1 MCTASNG
8 RAGTLWLFRD
18 HSSLADIDGVKKSHS
33 VLRKQQN
40 DQNDGSE
47 IAPVCQRIGESHQGA
62 QLILVKKVM
71 LGERED
77 RCVQGFVNDVQKQL
91 NKNCDR
97 DRE

>member
-1 MCTASNG
+1 M
-8 RAGTLWLFRD
+8 
-18 HSSLADIDGVKKSHS
+18 
-33 VLRKQQN
+33 LRKQQKA
-40 DQNDGSE
+40 QNDGSE

-62 QLILVKKVM
+62 HLIFVKKVM
-71 LGERED
+71 KSLGERED